1 MLSGGGEWNRKEMQ
15 VDGISWVIIGSA
27 AGLALLHTVLGP
39 DHTLPFV
46 MLAKA
51 RKWSMGKTMVVTFA
65 CGLGHVASS
74 FVLGGVGLALG
85 YGVGQV
91 EGAESFR
98 GDLAAWALI
107 IFGFAYL
114 LWGLRIAVRQKAGI
128 VPHSHHGHVH
138 LHKHGEHDHTHD
150 GADRSTTTFWALFIV
165 FVLGPCEPLIVF
177 FMEPASR
184 GDWILALT
192 AGVVFAVVTL
202 ATMMTIVAVA
212 LAGFRQVR
220 LGGLERWSHALAG
233 GIIAVSGL
241 AVVFL
246 GL

>member
-1 MLSGGGEWNRKEMQ
+1 M
-15 VDGISWVIIGSA
+15 DGFSWVIIGSA

-46 MLAKA
+46 MLARA
-51 RKWSMGKTMVVTFA
+51 RRWSITKTLSITFA

-74 FVLGGVGLALG
+74 FVLGGIGLALG
-85 YGVGQV
+85 YGVSQL
-91 EGAESFR
+91 EGAESLR

-107 IFGFAYL
+107 IFGFAYA
-114 LWGLRIAVRQKAGI
+114 LWGLRIAIRKKAGI

-138 LHKHGEHDHTHD
+138 IHSHGEHDHQHRSE
-150 GADRSTTTFWALFIV
+150 DRSGTTFWALFIV

-184 GDWILALT
+184 GNWSLALT
-192 AGVVFAVVTL
+192 AGLVFAVVTL
-202 ATMMTIVAVA
+202 ATMLTLVGVA
-212 LAGFRQVR
+212 LAGFQRLR

-233 GIIAVSGL
+233 GIIATSGL